1 MSAKK
6 SWVPS
11 SRNCVLKKV
20 LKLHSSQQGTGAA
33 LRFVRRLREDEKRM
47 LKLGMDHPRRRSNV
61 DLFSENWEKYLT
73 SFVKLSPGLAA
84 IEVDAGLGKGKT
96 RLVYHRCHQGSR
108 V

>member
-1 MSAKK
+1 M
-6 SWVPS
+6 
-11 SRNCVLKKV
+11 
-20 LKLHSSQQGTGAA
+20 
-33 LRFVRRLREDEKRM
+33 RRLREDEKRM

-61 DLFSENWEKYLT
+61 DLFSEKHLT